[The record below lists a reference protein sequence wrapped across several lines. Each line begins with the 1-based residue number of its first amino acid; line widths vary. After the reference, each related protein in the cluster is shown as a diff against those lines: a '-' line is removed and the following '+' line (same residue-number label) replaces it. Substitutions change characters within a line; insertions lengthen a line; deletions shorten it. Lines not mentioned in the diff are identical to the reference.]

1 MSVPVGQNVER
12 IMHETNN
19 DNNNLNNNNNGGDKN
34 NNFHHRSETQT
45 GEMFI
50 HS

>member
-12 IMHETNN
+12 IMRETNN
-19 DNNNLNNNNNGGDKN
+19 DNNNLNNNNNDGDKN
-34 NNFHHRSETQT
+34 NNFHHRNEI

>member
-12 IMHETNN
+12 IMHEMN
-19 DNNNLNNNNNGGDKN
+19 DNNNLNNNNNDSVKN
-34 NNFHHRSETQT
+34 NNFHRSETQI